1 MESPVLEIPIYFK
14 LTALFLLVL
23 LKIERMDKILVTGGA
38 GFIGSHLVKQLCEA
52 GHKVVV
58 ADILLRGN
66 KLSNDV
72 LNNIEMHHVDVRD
85 RESIIR
91 ISKGCD
97 VIYHFAAVLG
107 VDVVA
112 DSPISTMDTEVIGM
126 KNVCDAAILNGIN
139 KIIYAST
146 SGIYGYSA
154 INQSFSE
161 NIIVDPRTSYAIAKR
176 YNEIYLSAM
185 YEERGLN
192 SISLRFFNIYGPGQ
206 DTRMVI
212 PRFIDQALK
221 NLPITIFGN
230 GKQTRDFTYIDDTI
244 KACLLLSEKVN
255 GVEIYNIAN
264 ENEVSILTVANEI
277 KRLTQSNSELTFM
290 EAPKKR
296 YDYEVERR
304 IGNSEKLFN
313 ITGYKPLTSL
323 EEGLISILKN

>member
-1 MESPVLEIPIYFK
+1 M
-14 LTALFLLVL
+14 
-23 LKIERMDKILVTGGA
+23 MDKILVTGGA
-38 GFIGSHLVKQLCEA
+38 GFIGSHLVKKLHEA
-52 GHKVVV
+52 GNHVVV

-66 KLSNDV
+66 KLPNDV
-72 LNNIEMHHVDVRD
+72 LNKIEMHHIDVRD
-85 RESIIR
+85 RDAIIR
-91 ISKGCD
+91 ISKGCSI
-97 VIYHFAAVLG
+97 IYHFAAVLG

-126 KNVCDAAILNGIN
+126 KNVCEAAIIHGIN
-139 KIIYAST
+139 KIVYAST

-161 NIIVDPRTSYAIAKR
+161 TIVVDPRTSYAIAKR

-185 YEERGLN
+185 HEERGLN
-192 SISLRFFNIYGPGQ
+192 SVSLRFFNIYGPGQ

-244 KACLLLSEKVN
+244 KACLLLSEKVV
-255 GVEIYNIAN
+255 GAEIYNIAN
-264 ENEVSILTVANEI
+264 ENEISILTIANEI
-277 KRLTQSNSELTFM
+277 KRLTSSKSELLFM
-290 EAPKKR
+290 EAPRKR

-313 ITGYKPLTSL
+313 ITGYKPLTGL
-323 EEGLISILKN
+323 EEGLLRIVNG